1 MYRGYYSPA
10 YRVGYPYGGGGY
22 PYGGYPY
29 GGGGYPYGGGG
40 YPYGGTYINGY
51 QSQFGYQSFINTG
64 NAGNVNQIY
73 SPYAI
78 Y

>member
-10 YRVGYPYGGGGY
+10 YRAGY

-29 GGGGYPYGGGG
+29 GGGAYPYGAG

-64 NAGNVNQIY
+64 NATNVSQIY